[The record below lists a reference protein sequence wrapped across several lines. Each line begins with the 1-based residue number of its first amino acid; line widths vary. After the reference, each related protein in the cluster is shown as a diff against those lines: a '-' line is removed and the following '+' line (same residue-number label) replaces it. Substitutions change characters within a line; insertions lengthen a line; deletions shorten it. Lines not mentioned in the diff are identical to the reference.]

1 MSEIEKACDLCGLP
15 VLAQG
20 FKLRTKKEGDK
31 EFCCEGC
38 MGIYQMLHEDEVL
51 TFADEADSND

>member
-1 MSEIEKACDLCGLP
+1 MSEIDKACDLCGLP
-15 VLAQG
+15 VLTLG
-20 FKLRTKKEGDK
+20 FMLRTKEGDK

-51 TFADEADSND
+51 SVADEAEQND